1 MDFVCGYAQ
10 SGTSRLHMPGHKGQ
24 SLLGFEPLDLTEI
37 RGADELYEPEGIIAQ
52 SEANATR
59 LFGTQH
65 TYYSTEGSSQC
76 IRAMLCLALQAAPRA
91 GKRPVL
97 LAARNAHKALLYAAA
112 LLDFDIRWLWPAA
125 ENAGALCSCPIS
137 AQMLTTALQELTG
150 QGSTPFGVY
159 VTSPDYL
166 GGVQDIPALA
176 AVCRAQGVPL
186 LVDNAH
192 GAYLR
197 FLPQNCHPIAQGA
210 AMCCDSAHKT
220 LPVVTGGAYLHIS
233 DSAPKIFAE
242 KAKTAMSVF
251 GSSSPSYLILQS
263 LDAAN
268 SHMSEYAAAL
278 GKALPIFD
286 EIRREIR
293 KHGIE
298 IMGGEPLKITLAPK
312 SFGYDGRETAELLQA
327 NNIYAEYCDSDFT
340 VLMLS
345 PLDTD
350 SARRCAE
357 VLCSL
362 RRRASKTVGEPP
374 LCIPDSSMTVR
385 EAMFSPNELL
395 PTDRCV
401 GRVCAASVISCPPA
415 IPIVVCGEIIDDKTA
430 ACLKYYGIEKCA
442 VVSGKAAL

>member
-1 MDFVCGYAQ
+1 MNTPICDFVRNYAANHPA
-10 SGTSRLHMPGHKGQ
+10 RMHMPGHKGKAV
-24 SLLGFEPLDLTEI
+24 LGFEQYDITEI
-37 RGADELYEPEGIIAQ
+37 DGADELFAPNGIIAE
-52 SEANATR
+52 SEKNASAI
-59 LFGTQH
+59 FGAH
-65 TYYSTEGSSQC
+65 TLYSAGGSTLC
-76 IRAMLCLALQAAPRA
+76 IQAMLWLIAHYAAEQGKEPLILA
-91 GKRPVL
+91 G
-97 LAARNAHKALLYAAA
+97 RNAHRAFVNAAA
-112 LLDFDIRWLWPAA
+112 LVGANIRWIFPRGGSFHSCRLTVDDAA
-125 ENAGALCSCPIS
+125 QLEESICKLRP
-137 AQMLTTALQELTG
+137 TALYL
-150 QGSTPFGVY
+150 
-159 VTSPDYL
+159 TSPDYL
-166 GGVQDIPALA
+166 GGISDIA
-176 AVCRAQGVPL
+176 AVSAVCKKHGVIL
-186 LVDNAH
+186 AVDNAH
-192 GAYLR
+192 GAYLKL
-197 FLPQNCHPIAQGA
+197 LPKSLHPCELGA
-210 AMCCDSAHKT
+210 DICCDSAHKT
-220 LPVVTGGAYLHIS
+220 LPVITGGAYLHIS

-286 EIRREIR
+286 EIRRGIR

-385 EAMFSPNELL
+385 EAMFSPNEFL

-442 VVSGKAAL
+442 VVSGKAAI